1 MSEYTGD
8 NTDGIYSRVV
18 GVVAEVLCV
27 EPEEISEE
35 SLIKEDLGADS
46 LDQVTLLM
54 ALEDAFAR
62 EISDEDAEGLKT
74 VKDTVDFIQGNMS
87 ESDAGAA

>member
-8 NTDGIYSRVV
+8 SAEDIYSRVTR
-18 GVVAEVLCV
+18 VVAEVLCV
-27 EPEEISEE
+27 EPEEISEGC
-35 SLIKEDLGADS
+35 LIKEDLGADS

-54 ALEDAFAR
+54 ALEDAFDR
-62 EISDEDAEGLKT
+62 EISDEEAEGLKT
-74 VKDTVDFIQGNMS
+74 VKDTVDFIQGNTP